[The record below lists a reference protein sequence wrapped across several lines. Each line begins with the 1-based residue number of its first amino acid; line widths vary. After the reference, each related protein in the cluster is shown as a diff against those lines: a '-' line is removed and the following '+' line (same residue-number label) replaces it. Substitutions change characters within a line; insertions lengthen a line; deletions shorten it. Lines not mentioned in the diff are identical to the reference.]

1 MNLTIDHHIFDS
13 LTNTWKKGRAQPQPT
28 FKLSATLIMTD
39 LSALTLG
46 SAPIHGNTN
55 TITVTALADTG
66 CQSCLAGS
74 NLLHKLGITSTD
86 LIPVR
91 TKMRSA
97 NNEGIKLLGAI
108 LLMLSGSDENGQI
121 YSTNQMTYITDCT
134 DTFFLS
140 RGACVDLGIISD
152 RFPTIG
158 EAFAEALKTSAIRS
172 AMSTTKITPSCH
184 SSMWLPKANSPST
197 HSTTSCSLNRQQ
209 QVTIGEVL
217 A

>member
-1 MNLTIDHHIFDS
+1 
-13 LTNTWKKGRAQPQPT
+13 
-28 FKLSATLIMTD
+28 MTD